1 MALFVVTQRHSPER
15 CPASDPKRSAFLH
28 RRLSKEGAKAHGV
41 TVHGEALIDGLHILH
56 MILEADD
63 RGQVEKFM
71 APFAQGGSVA
81 VLPASSCEDVL
92 SRESC

>member
-1 MALFVVTQRHSPER
+1 MALFVVTQRHTPER
-15 CPASDPKRSAFLH
+15 CPASDPKRSAYLL

-63 RGQVEKFM
+63 RGQVERFM

-81 VLPASSCEDVL
+81 VLPASSCVDAVT
-92 SRESC
+92 RESC